1 MKVKAKAYNN
11 NENDNTDK
19 KANRSAMPENK
30 KMGITLFINPTKN
43 EVLTII

>member
-19 KANRSAMPENK
+19 KASGSAMPENK
-30 KMGITLFINPTKN
+30 KTLFINPTKN

>member
-1 MKVKAKAYNN
+1 MKVKAKAYKK

-19 KANRSAMPENK
+19 KASRSAMPENK
-30 KMGITLFINPTKN
+30 KIDITLFIKPTKN